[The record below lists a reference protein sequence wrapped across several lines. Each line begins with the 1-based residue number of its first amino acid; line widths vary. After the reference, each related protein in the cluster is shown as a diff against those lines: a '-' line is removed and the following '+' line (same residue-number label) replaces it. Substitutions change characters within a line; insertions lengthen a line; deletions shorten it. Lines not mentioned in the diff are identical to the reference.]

1 MHRETKNT
9 LGMEATV
16 FNPIQL
22 YLLQLFSHMNSEQE
36 LKELQK
42 VLSDFYF
49 NKVEQR
55 AAEIY
60 KEKGWS
66 QETLE
71 AMSNEHFRTHY
82 Q

>member
-1 MHRETKNT
+1 MD
-9 LGMEATV
+9 
-16 FNPIQL
+16 
-22 YLLQLFSHMNSEQE
+22 SEQE

-42 VLSDFYF
+42 VLSDYYF

-71 AMSNEHFRTHY
+71 AMSNEHFRTNY